1 MAAEIFTLTEKA
13 KVRMTELMLEEN
25 ISSETHF
32 LRVGVKGGGCSGLSY
47 ELGFDNLEKEAQQKG
62 LNIEI
67 LVRGV
72 GVLGN
77 NLCLKGL
84 KQNTDNMIETYE
96 EYYEGSVRDA
106 SKFEDL
112 YSSRIT
118 IFYK

>member
-1 MAAEIFTLTEKA
+1 MNKLYKFEKVNEVKNDLGKLKVKEFTLQKTGNK
-13 KVRMTELMLEEN
+13 KIN
-25 ISSETHF
+25 IQT
-32 LRVGVKGGGCSGLSY
+32 VKSY
-47 ELGFDNLEKEAQQKG
+47 VDNLEKEAQQKG

-112 YSSRIT
+112 FSSRIT

>member
-1 MAAEIFTLTEKA
+1 MNKLYKFEKVKEVKNDLGKLKVKEFTLQKTGNK
-13 KVRMTELMLEEN
+13 KIN
-25 ISSETHF
+25 IQT
-32 LRVGVKGGGCSGLSY
+32 VKSY
-47 ELGFDNLEKEAQQKG
+47 VDNLEKEAQQKG

-112 YSSRIT
+112 FSSRIT

>member
-1 MAAEIFTLTEKA
+1 MNKLYKFEKVKEVKNDVGKLKVKEFTLQKTGNK
-13 KVRMTELMLEEN
+13 KIN
-25 ISSETHF
+25 IGT
-32 LRVGVKGGGCSGLSY
+32 VKSY
-47 ELGFDNLEKEAQQKG
+47 VDNLEKEAQQKG

-112 YSSRIT
+112 FSSRIT

>member
-1 MAAEIFTLTEKA
+1 MNKLYKFEKVNEVKNDLGKLRVKEFTLQKTGNK
-13 KVRMTELMLEEN
+13 KIN
-25 ISSETHF
+25 IQT
-32 LRVGVKGGGCSGLSY
+32 VKSY
-47 ELGFDNLEKEAQQKG
+47 VDNLEKEAQQKG

-112 YSSRIT
+112 FSSRIT

>member
-1 MAAEIFTLTEKA
+1 MNKLYKFEKVNEVKNDLGKLKVKEFTLQKTGNK
-13 KVRMTELMLEEN
+13 KIN
-25 ISSETHF
+25 IET
-32 LRVGVKGGGCSGLSY
+32 VKSY
-47 ELGFDNLEKEAQQKG
+47 VDNLEKEAQQKG

-112 YSSRIT
+112 FSSRIT